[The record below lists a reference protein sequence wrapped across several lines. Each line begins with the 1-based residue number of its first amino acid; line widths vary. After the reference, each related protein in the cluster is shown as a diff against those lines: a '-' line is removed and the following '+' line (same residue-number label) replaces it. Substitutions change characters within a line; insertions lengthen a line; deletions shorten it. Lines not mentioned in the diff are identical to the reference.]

1 MEQMHDWMNSE
12 FDAFLT
18 PSFSDLLLTTNGTGH
33 PALVLRTGM
42 QDGKPIGSTII
53 GRLFDEGTLCR
64 LGMAIEAK
72 LGVASKRPPLT
83 G

>member
-1 MEQMHDWMNSE
+1 MEKMHVWMNGD

-42 QDGKPIGSTII
+42 EGAKPHGTTLI

-64 LGMAIEAK
+64 LGMAIESI
-72 LGVASKRPPLT
+72 LGVSNIRPT
-83 G
+83 FNT

>member
-1 MEQMHDWMNSE
+1 M
-12 FDAFLT
+12 

-42 QDGKPIGSTII
+42 KDGKPHGTTLI

-64 LGMAIEAK
+64 LGMAIEMK
-72 LGVASKRPPLT
+72 LDVSNIQPSLL
-83 G
+83 